1 MFLKKHFSQGL
12 GISYLIAYSFFNIS
26 FSCALEKMENSE
38 LSSISG
44 QSGVT
49 IIMEDFRAST
59 RMGLVSIG
67 GDDGLNIPAAPDGA
81 YFVFENNRVL
91 QLDVEKGYVDFDVFT
106 QPEGVDYLVNGKV
119 AIPGGSTVACLDL
132 GETQF
137 NVNMSD
143 AILTLK
149 FANNPQG
156 NTGDGITEFSKTVM
170 NFALNGST
178 VIVKSDDVKMHI
190 YSH

>member
-1 MFLKKHFSQGL
+1 MFLKKQFLHFL
-12 GISYLIAYSFFNIS
+12 GITFLFAYSFFNAS
-26 FSCALEKMENSE
+26 FTSALEKMDNNE
-38 LSSISG
+38 LCAISG

-49 IIMEDFRAST
+49 IVMEDFRAST

-67 GDDGLNIPAAPDGA
+67 GNDGLNIPAAPDGA
-81 YFVFENNRVL
+81 YFVFVNNRVL
-91 QLDVEKGYVDFDVFT
+91 QLDIEEGYVDFDVFT
-106 QPEGVDYLVNGKV
+106 QPEGVDYLVNGEL

-132 GETQF
+132 GQTQF

-156 NTGDGITEFSKTVM
+156 NPGDGITEFSKTVM

-178 VIVKSDDVKMHI
+178 VIVKSDDLKMHI
-190 YSH
+190 FSH

>member
-1 MFLKKHFSQGL
+1 MLVKKQLTLHL
-12 GISYLIAYSFFNIS
+12 LISYLIAYSL
-26 FSCALEKMENSE
+26 FSSSYSYALEKLENSE

-49 IIMEDFRAST
+49 IIIEDFRAST

-106 QPEGVDYLVNGKV
+106 QPEGVDYLVNGEV

-178 VIVKSDDVKMHI
+178 VIVKSDDLKMHI